1 MWGIWFGLPHDFAR
15 PDEEKLIGAALGVF
29 QGDLNPHFF
38 LYPTLFIYVMA
49 AVFAVLFAIERA
61 AGLTVSQA
69 SFVAKSL
76 ADPSTLHL
84 TARLLA
90 AAFGAAT
97 IPVLYS
103 AARRLSSTRAALI
116 SSALLAVVF
125 LHVRDSHFGST
136 DVPAAFL
143 TICAFWAAAVC
154 AASGVTP
161 RRIAAA
167 GLLSG
172 LAASTKYNT
181 ALAVLPAIVVIGSNI
196 RSRTVWRSVP
206 LIALLFTGLGIG
218 FLAGTPFA
226 LLDWRA
232 FLAEFT
238 IQGRTALGTYPGS
251 ILDAARAIAGQR
263 GWIHHLTFTFRYGL
277 GLPLLGAALA
287 GAAGA

>member
-1 MWGIWFGLPHDFAR
+1 MSTRRDRALLSLLIAGGLGLRVWGIWFGLPHDFAR

-90 AAFGAAT
+90 AAFGTAT

-161 RRIAAA
+161 RRVV
-167 GLLSG
+167 GE
-172 LAASTKYNT
+172 KVK
-181 ALAVLPAIVVIGSNI
+181 ALVARVF
-196 RSRTVWRSVP
+196 SRGCRQSHWGKELRVES
-206 LIALLFTGLGIG
+206 
-218 FLAGTPFA
+218 
-226 LLDWRA
+226 
-232 FLAEFT
+232 
-238 IQGRTALGTYPGS
+238 PG
-251 ILDAARAIAGQR
+251 
-263 GWIHHLTFTFRYGL
+263 
-277 GLPLLGAALA
+277 
-287 GAAGA
+287 